1 MVLRRNDNEDDTRT
15 GLDGFQHLRGRV
27 SCCSRSAR
35 CYLLAWEKAVP
46 QNPWYN
52 QYLPTV
58 SPARNFSRL
67 RSLQKRLRQSLDSLS
82 SNVTE
87 VSPAKPPKSLQKAL
101 QPNAR
106 RCRERRACRL
116 RCSDELWQTCI
127 KMFPCLEQG
136 QQRKTSRMESLMIA
150 DNELIDALVQG
161 FLPLVKF
168 QVRSLPCALRY
179 APVGFRCAAC
189 RLPLRCGVV
198 LSAPVDS
205 SSL

>member
-1 MVLRRNDNEDDTRT
+1 MLGKKLSLKIPGTTSTSPQSLPPEIFRASGRSKNVL
-15 GLDGFQHLRGRV
+15 GSL
-27 SCCSRSAR
+27 SI
-35 CYLLAWEKAVP
+35 
-46 QNPWYN
+46 
-52 QYLPTV
+52 V
-58 SPARNFSRL
+58 SPATS
-67 RSLQKRLRQSLDSLS
+67 
-82 SNVTE
+82 
-87 VSPAKPPKSLQKAL
+87 PKSLQRSHQSLSRKPSSPMQEGAGREEHATPAGAAFSAANTRATSPAL
-101 QPNAR
+101 HA
-106 RCRERRACRL
+106 EAGVEDSAL

-168 QVRSLPCALRY
+168 QVRSPPCALRY